1 MEGDMLLEFCFA
13 QMLRRKKKHRC
24 YAERSVYH
32 LRKQIRVTSARKMQ
46 HSAYFAQMLRRK
58 KSTDVMQKDLCNIC
72 ESESV
77 YHLREKCSKWKQLS
91 IGIPSHLDDLQ
102 RIMVT
107 D

>member
-1 MEGDMLLEFCFA
+1 
-13 QMLRRKKKHRC
+13 MLRRKIC
-24 YAERSVYH
+24 
-32 LRKQIRVTSARKMQ
+32 VTSAKTNPCNICAKNAAFGIFRADATQ
-46 HSAYFAQMLRRK
+46 K
-58 KSTDVMQKDLCNIC
+58 KSTDATQKDLCTIC

-77 YHLREKCSKWKQLS
+77 YNLREKCSKWKQLP